1 MTTPTV
7 PSLHCPPGTK
17 MILEVAGIEDKLQS
31 LCVGYLRSRC
41 VITQMPLLAEANRE
55 ALYQLLYPD
64 AGVIAR
70 YLHEGTVIGFS
81 AKIIKWIQVPFPLIF
96 LTYPP
101 RLESMDLRRHK
112 RISCCF
118 LGQARLGEASF
129 TGMVLDLSLSG
140 CQFSTIVDGVAPVIH
155 VDDVME
161 LRCELFGAAPAST
174 IPCAVMR
181 VSTAGRRLEVGL
193 KFRTLPPA
201 ASDALGAYLEA
212 ALSVLG

>member
-1 MTTPTV
+1 MTTPSV

-41 VITQMPLLAEANRE
+41 VITQMPLLAEAQRE
-55 ALYQLLYPD
+55 ALYQILYPN
-64 AGVIAR
+64 AAVIAR

-81 AKIIKWIQVPFPLIF
+81 AKVIKWIQVPFPLIF

-112 RISCCF
+112 RVSCCF
-118 LGQARLGEASF
+118 PGQARLGEASLA
-129 TGMVLDLSLSG
+129 GMVLDLSLSG
-140 CQFSTIVDGVAPVIH
+140 CQFSTIVDGPPPPIR

-161 LRCELFGAAPAST
+161 LKCELFGAGTDAR

-181 VSTAGRRLEVGL
+181 VSASGHRLEVGL

-201 ASDALGAYLEA
+201 ARDSLGTYLEA
-212 ALSVLG
+212 ALSVLS

>member
-1 MTTPTV
+1 MTAPTV

-31 LCVGYLRSRC
+31 LCAGYLRSRC

-55 ALYQLLYPD
+55 ALYQLLYPG

-118 LGQARLGEASF
+118 PGQVRLGEASF

-140 CQFSTIVDGVAPVIH
+140 CQFSTITDGAAPAVR

-161 LRCELFGAAPAST
+161 LRCELFGAASDACL
-174 IPCAVMR
+174 PCAVMR

-201 ASDALGAYLEA
+201 ASDALGAYLQA